1 MSDRTAERTR
11 TAPKL
16 PPVTA
21 GQRAEAWRGL
31 RPGHVALAFLL
42 GAPSGS
48 RSRVAM
54 QDLTP
59 AQGVTR

>member
-1 MSDRTAERTR
+1 MSDRTAERAR

-21 GQRAEAWRGL
+21 GQRAEAWRWL

-42 GAPSGS
+42 GAPSGRARVS
-48 RSRVAM
+48 RCK
-54 QDLTP
+54 T
-59 AQGVTR
+59 